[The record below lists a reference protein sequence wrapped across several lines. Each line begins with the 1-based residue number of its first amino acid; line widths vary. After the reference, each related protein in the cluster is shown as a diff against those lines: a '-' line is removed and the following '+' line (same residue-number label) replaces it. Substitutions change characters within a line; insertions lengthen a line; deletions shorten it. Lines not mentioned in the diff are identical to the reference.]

1 MKITYLDHSGFLV
14 ELDTHYLLFDYVK
27 GILPPMENDKQL
39 LVFVSHRHGDHF
51 SPKIFELAEQTSKNG
66 HFPGQVTYLLSDDI
80 SREQVPTQCRERV
93 IWTGA
98 YMEITVDDVR
108 VKTWK
113 STDEGV
119 AFSVCAEGTWIY
131 HAGDLNHWY
140 WKGEPEEWNCQMTKD
155 YRAELEKIA
164 LWHRKSSEGVPD
176 KEAGRELAVAF
187 VPTDA
192 RLEEYFYL
200 GLDDFMRTVGANTVF
215 PMHFWGDYDVC
226 RRVKELPCTAAY
238 REQIMEI
245 QKEGETF
252 LV

>member
-1 MKITYLDHSGFLV
+1 MFA
-14 ELDTHYLLFDYVK
+14 
-27 GILPPMENDKQL
+27 
-39 LVFVSHRHGDHF
+39 SHRHGDHF
-51 SPKIFELAEQTSKNG
+51 SPKIFELEEPILQE
-66 HFPGQVTYLLSDDI
+66 VTYLLSDDI
-80 SREQVPTQCRERV
+80 SREQIPEKFRERV
-93 IWTGA
+93 IWAGA
-98 YMEITVDDVR
+98 NKEITVDDVR

-119 AFSVCAEGTWIY
+119 AFSVCVEGIWLY

-140 WKGEPEEWNCQMTKD
+140 WKGEPEDWNSQMTKD

-164 LWHRKSSEGVPD
+164 QWHRRDSE
-176 KEAGRELAVAF
+176 KACEEEENRELAVAF
-187 VPTDA
+187 VPLDG

-200 GLDDFMRTVGANTVF
+200 GLDDFMRTVGAKTVF
-215 PMHFWGDYDVC
+215 PMHVWGDYDVC

-238 REQIMEI
+238 REQIVEI